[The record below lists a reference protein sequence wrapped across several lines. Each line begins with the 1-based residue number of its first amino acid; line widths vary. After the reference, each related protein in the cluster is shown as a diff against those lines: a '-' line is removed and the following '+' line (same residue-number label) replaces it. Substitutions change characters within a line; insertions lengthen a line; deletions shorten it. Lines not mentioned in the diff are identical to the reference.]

1 MGVNNSSTK
10 QITAHPSL
18 IRPAAGQCNRDAGNA
33 ASYNHHSQV
42 RYAITQPLL
51 PSASVWA
58 KGLVPCHLFF
68 SVHCDSL
75 LLIQRFYIHATLLR
89 LCDIGSRHARRRS
102 RIVDGRGG
110 SPC

>member
-18 IRPAAGQCNRDAGNA
+18 IRPAAGQCDRDAGNA

-58 KGLVPCHLFF
+58 KGLFPCHLFF
-68 SVHCDSL
+68 SVHCDSADSNASFNTKIL
-75 LLIQRFYIHATLLR
+75 H
-89 LCDIGSRHARRRS
+89 SRYFIAS
-102 RIVDGRGG
+102 L
-110 SPC
+110 